1 MNWFTAENRNLHG
14 DKMSTTT
21 TAPPVVAAQTGE
33 IKLFQKWSFKEIKVN
48 DLGLQRYLNLT
59 PMVAPHSM
67 GRHEHQR
74 FRKANVNVVERLIN
88 NLMRPGK
95 NSGKKAKSANIVKH
109 AFEIIHLKSGKN
121 PIEVLVR
128 AVENSAPCE
137 DTTRVSYGGVVY
149 HLSVDVAPQR
159 RIDLAIRHISEGPR
173 KASANTSRSIEECV
187 ADELLMASNN
197 DIKSAGVAKRN
208 EIERV
213 AQSSR

>member
-1 MNWFTAENRNLHG
+1 MR
-14 DKMSTTT
+14 DMSL
-21 TAPPVVAAQTGE
+21 QQNE
-33 IKLFQKWSFKEIKVN
+33 IKLFQKWSFKETKVE
-48 DLGLQRYLNLT
+48 DIGLQRYLNLT

-74 FRKANVNVVERLIN
+74 FRKANVNIVERLIN

-95 NSGKKAKSANIVKH
+95 NAGKKAKTTNIVKQ
-109 AFEIIHLKSGKN
+109 AFEIINLRTNKN
-121 PIEVLVR
+121 PIEILVK

-137 DTTRVSYGGVVY
+137 DTTRISYGGVVY

-159 RIDLAIRHISEGPR
+159 RIDLAIRHITEGAR
-173 KASANTSRSIEECV
+173 AASANNPLSIQE
-187 ADELLMASNN
+187 ALANELVLAANK
-197 DIKSAGVAKRN
+197 DIKSAGVSKRN

>member
-1 MNWFTAENRNLHG
+1 MSTT
-14 DKMSTTT
+14 STTT
-21 TAPPVVAAQTGE
+21 TPPPTLATPSE

-74 FRKANVNVVERLIN
+74 FRKANVNIVERVLN
-88 NLMRPGK
+88 DLMRPGK
-95 NSGKKAKSANIVKH
+95 NSGKKAKATNIVRQ
-109 AFEIIHLKSGKN
+109 AFEIISLRTGKN
-121 PIEVLVR
+121 PVEVLVR

-137 DTTRVSYGGVVY
+137 DTTRISYGGVVY

-159 RIDLAIRHISEGPR
+159 RIDLAIRHITEGAR
-173 KASANTSRSIEECV
+173 AASANNPKTIEECI
-187 ADELLMASNN
+187 ADELILAANN
-197 DIKSAGVAKRN
+197 DIKSAGVAKRH

>member
-1 MNWFTAENRNLHG
+1 
-14 DKMSTTT
+14 MSTTSAT
-21 TAPPVVAAQTGE
+21 TTPPPTLATPSE

-48 DLGLQRYLNLT
+48 DVGLQRYLNLT

-74 FRKANVNVVERLIN
+74 FRKANVNIVERVLN
-88 NLMRPGK
+88 DLMRPGK
-95 NSGKKAKSANIVKH
+95 NSGKKAKAANIVRQ
-109 AFEIIHLKSGKN
+109 AFEIINLRTGKN
-121 PIEVLVR
+121 PIEILVR

-137 DTTRVSYGGVVY
+137 DTTRISYGGVVY

-159 RIDLAIRHISEGPR
+159 RIDLAIRHITEGAR
-173 KASANTSRSIEECV
+173 AASANNPKTIEECI
-187 ADELLMASNN
+187 ADELILAANN
-197 DIKSAGVAKRN
+197 DIKSAGVAKRH